1 MVGVSLRR
9 GERAVLHDIDVTV
22 PSVGITVLVG
32 PSGSGKSS
40 LLRLANRLEEPDS
53 GVVRVL
59 GDDVR
64 DRDPLALRRQVG
76 MVFQRPTPFA
86 GTVRDNLLAA
96 APDAET
102 AELARKARDG
112 KLAPGDIQGGT
123 FSISSL
129 GGIGGTNFTPIVN
142 APDAETAELA
152 DALRRA
158 GLDEGFLDREATQ
171 LSGGESQRM
180 CLARALAAGP
190 RVLLMDEP
198 TSALDA
204 DATTIVERTGRA
216 LADAGVPLLWVTHD
230 LAQAARIADH
240 VICLDDGRVVGAG
253 RPEDLLD
260 SSASE
265 APDGR

>member
-1 MVGVSLRR
+1 M
-9 GERAVLHDIDVTV
+9 
-22 PSVGITVLVG
+22 
-32 PSGSGKSS
+32 
-40 LLRLANRLEEPDS
+40 
-53 GVVRVL
+53 VRVL

-96 APDAET
+96 
-102 AELARKARDG
+102 
-112 KLAPGDIQGGT
+112 
-123 FSISSL
+123 
-129 GGIGGTNFTPIVN
+129 

>member
-102 AELARKARDG
+102 AELA
-112 KLAPGDIQGGT
+112 
-123 FSISSL
+123 
-129 GGIGGTNFTPIVN
+129 
-142 APDAETAELA
+142 

-216 LADAGVPLLWVTHD
+216 LADAGVPPLWVTHD

>member
-96 APDAET
+96 
-102 AELARKARDG
+102 
-112 KLAPGDIQGGT
+112 
-123 FSISSL
+123 
-129 GGIGGTNFTPIVN
+129 

>member
-1 MVGVSLRR
+1 MSLRR

-102 AELARKARDG
+102 AELA
-112 KLAPGDIQGGT
+112 
-123 FSISSL
+123 
-129 GGIGGTNFTPIVN
+129 
-142 APDAETAELA
+142 

-158 GLDEGFLDREATQ
+158 GLDDGFLDRAATQ

-260 SSASE
+260 TSVSE

>member
-1 MVGVSLRR
+1 MSLRR

-96 APDAET
+96 
-102 AELARKARDG
+102 
-112 KLAPGDIQGGT
+112 
-123 FSISSL
+123 
-129 GGIGGTNFTPIVN
+129 